1 MEAEVKAAAAREAEE
16 VAARQEVVAASL
28 AISATQAHDE
38 VMDVMALEVVVPD
51 ASNEIPRARRYCPS
65 PTSIVLLQPD
75 ASNETPRAKR
85 YSIACVNIKF
95 AMHGHSTLL
104 CFAQSLIS

>member
-38 VMDVMALEVVVPD
+38 VMDVMALEVIVPD
-51 ASNEIPRARRYCPS
+51 G
-65 PTSIVLLQPD
+65 
-75 ASNETPRAKR
+75 SNETPRAKR